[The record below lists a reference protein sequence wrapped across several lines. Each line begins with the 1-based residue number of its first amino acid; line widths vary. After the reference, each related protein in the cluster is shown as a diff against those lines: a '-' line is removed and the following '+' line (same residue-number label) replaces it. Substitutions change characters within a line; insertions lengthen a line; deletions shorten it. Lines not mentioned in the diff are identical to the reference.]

1 MNPSKNI
8 IMEKI
13 ENKDSFNAKDFHQ
26 SLVAWGRKNFRP
38 FPWRLTEDP
47 YFVLMSEVMLHR
59 TRALQ
64 VVPIYESFIQEY
76 PNISLLSL
84 ATKDELQKTLYSL
97 GLRWRIDSIY
107 AMALEL
113 KTRFDEQ
120 VPREKL
126 DLLSLPGVSSYIAGA
141 VRCFAWD
148 FPEALID
155 TNTVRITGRLFGLE
169 VKDSSRRNSVF
180 KGLIETLLDFSQ
192 PRTYNYA
199 LLDLADRVCT
209 KKQMP
214 DCLNCPVS
222 VHCRYGSDVKNK

>member
-1 MNPSKNI
+1 MNSRKNI
-8 IMEKI
+8 TMEK
-13 ENKDSFNAKDFHQ
+13 EEGKNSFNTKDFHQ
-26 SLVAWGRKNFRP
+26 SLVAWGRDNFRP
-38 FPWRLTEDP
+38 FPWRLTKNP
-47 YFVLMSEVMLHR
+47 YFILVSEVMLHR

-64 VVPIYESFIQEY
+64 VVPVYESFIQQY

-84 ATKDELQKTLYSL
+84 ATRDELRKTLYSL

-113 KTRFDEQ
+113 KTRFNEQ

-126 DLLSLPGVSSYIAGA
+126 DLLSLPGVSSYIASA
-141 VRCFAWD
+141 VRCFTWN

-155 TNTVRITGRLFGLE
+155 TNTVRITGRFFGLE

-180 KGLIETLLDFSQ
+180 KRSVESLIDFSQ
-192 PRTYNYA
+192 PRDYNYA
-199 LLDLADRVCT
+199 LLDLADRICT
-209 KKQMP
+209 KRQIP

-222 VHCRYGSDVKNK
+222 AHCEYGSKVKDK

>member
-1 MNPSKNI
+1 MNPRKNI
-8 IMEKI
+8 TMEKEGG
-13 ENKDSFNAKDFHQ
+13 ENSFNTKDFHQ
-26 SLVAWGRKNFRP
+26 SLVAWGRDNFRP
-38 FPWRLTEDP
+38 FPWRLTKNP
-47 YFVLMSEVMLHR
+47 YFILVSEVMLHR

-64 VVPIYESFIQEY
+64 VVPVYESFIQQY
-76 PNISLLSL
+76 SNISLLSL
-84 ATKDELQKTLYSL
+84 ATRDELRKTLYSL

-113 KTRFDEQ
+113 KTRFNEQ

-126 DLLSLPGVSSYIAGA
+126 DLLSLPGVSSYIASA
-141 VRCFAWD
+141 VRCFTWN

-180 KGLIETLLDFSQ
+180 KRSIESLIDFSQ
-192 PRTYNYA
+192 PRDYNYA
-199 LLDLADRVCT
+199 LLDLADRICT
-209 KKQMP
+209 KRQIP

-222 VHCRYGSDVKNK
+222 AHCKYGSKVKDK